1 MQQDVQA
8 EVRRLQQLERTEVP
22 AGRCRV
28 ETGPE
33 FMVDLG
39 PIDSWLYA
47 AAFFRRMALS
57 ENGVPPNSRGIII
70 SFPFRCLPL
79 DKPMPTMHVDHE
91 SLQKWQRPWGHD
103 SFPCQNQNQAMSW
116 YTISGRHHIIED
128 ERQRMSLGDN
138 PTFLLI
144 IEPWSPTFGFDSLI
158 VKSPCSAPHSTH
170 LGLCESKVAP
180 DLMADHYY
188 YPLVI

>member
-1 MQQDVQA
+1 M
-8 EVRRLQQLERTEVP
+8 
-22 AGRCRV
+22 
-28 ETGPE
+28 
-33 FMVDLG
+33 
-39 PIDSWLYA
+39 
-47 AAFFRRMALS
+47 
-57 ENGVPPNSRGIII
+57 

-116 YTISGRHHIIED
+116 YPISGRHHIIED

-180 DLMADHYY
+180 DLMADHYF
-188 YPLVI
+188 PSFSLLLSWEAALGSRLQQVSEAVRGTHKWWGLFLGCRAGF

>member
-47 AAFFRRMALS
+47 AAFLGVWLCLKMGYLPIPEGLS
-57 ENGVPPNSRGIII
+57 
-70 SFPFRCLPL
+70 
-79 DKPMPTMHVDHE
+79 
-91 SLQKWQRPWGHD
+91 
-103 SFPCQNQNQAMSW
+103 
-116 YTISGRHHIIED
+116 
-128 ERQRMSLGDN
+128 
-138 PTFLLI
+138 
-144 IEPWSPTFGFDSLI
+144 
-158 VKSPCSAPHSTH
+158 
-170 LGLCESKVAP
+170 
-180 DLMADHYY
+180 
-188 YPLVI
+188 